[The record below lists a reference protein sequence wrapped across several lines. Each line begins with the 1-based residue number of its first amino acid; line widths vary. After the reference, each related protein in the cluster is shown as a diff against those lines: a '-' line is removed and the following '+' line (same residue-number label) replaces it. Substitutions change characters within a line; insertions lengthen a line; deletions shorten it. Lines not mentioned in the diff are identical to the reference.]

1 MWRAL
6 PELSPHETEAEFADM
21 TVYEAVDTC
30 LNSRIDEAIQ
40 RGDAPLLER
49 IFGFIERM
57 AASEDEQVAN
67 VVWVGVCE
75 HLGGQS
81 EALLAA
87 SRSHMGPLTRDISDQ
102 VELTMHGRNVDLSPA
117 GRELAHR
124 RVSELRRVLETRE
137 LPNETRKSVE
147 AMLERFLLALGEQ

>member
-6 PELSPHETEAEFADM
+6 PELSPRKTEAEFADM
-21 TVYEAVDTC
+21 SVYEAVDTC
-30 LNSRIDEAIQ
+30 LNPLIDDAIQ
-40 RGDAPLLER
+40 RGDVPRLER

-75 HLGGQS
+75 HLGGGS

-87 SRSHMGPLTRDISDQ
+87 SRSHMGPLIRHISDQ
-102 VELTMHGRNVDLSPA
+102 VELTMHGRNVELSPA
-117 GRELAHR
+117 GREPALR
-124 RVSELRRVLETRE
+124 KVSDLRRVLAQKELPAETRRSLE
-137 LPNETRKSVE
+137 Q
-147 AMLERFLLALGEQ
+147 MLERLLLGA